1 MNRALPPKITELMYF
16 DLCYHI
22 RHTGG
27 SDIIVACVT
36 SQYIFYGIQVAVTA
50 LGESQRLSAFS
61 CACTPPAT
69 RADGYA
75 NIQKR
80 GRDGRCLA
88 DAVRR
93 RRRRHRSESEAAE
106 SEDIDETP
114 GLILK
119 HSNAILAIYV

>member
-1 MNRALPPKITELMYF
+1 MNRALPPKIRELMYF

-36 SQYIFYGIQVAVTA
+36 SQYIFYGIHVAVTA

-61 CACTPPAT
+61 CACTRSAT
-69 RADGYA
+69 TVDGYV

-80 GRDGRCLA
+80 GRGGRCLA

-93 RRRRHRSESEAAE
+93 RRRHRGESEAAE

-114 GLILK
+114 DLILK